1 MKVTISVL
9 GRFHAFYL
17 AKKLEEQGFLNQ
29 LISSYPSFQI
39 EKYGIPKQ
47 HISSIWPVEVLSRA
61 WRKLP
66 ASVKGDRNLQLWFAE
81 TYDKLA
87 VRHLS
92 SESDLFVGWSSHCL
106 NSLKQAQELGA
117 TTIVERGSSHI
128 AHQTEILSEEYS
140 RCGLSFTA
148 THPGIQDREIEEY
161 DKADKIS
168 VPSFYVKKTF
178 LERGISEEKI
188 IHTPYGV
195 DLDEFYQVPKEDSVF
210 RIIHCGGI
218 RLRKGVHYLLQA
230 FYELDL
236 PNAELWLVGSIAPEI
251 EPFLKKYQSDKIV
264 LKGQQ
269 PQNKLYWFYSQ
280 CSVFCLASLEEGLA
294 MVQPQAMACGLPVI
308 HTTNTGGSDIVRPG
322 IDGFCIPIRSVEA
335 IKEKILFFYENP
347 DKCTAMGNS
356 ASKRAQELFS
366 WADYGENIIKN
377 YQSCIQNK

>member
-17 AKKLEEQGFLNQ
+17 AKKLEERGLLDR
-29 LISSYPSFQI
+29 LISSYPTFQI
-39 EKYGIPKQ
+39 SKYGISNE
-47 HISSIWPVEVLSRA
+47 HISSIWPIEVLIRA

-66 ASVKGDRNLQLWFAE
+66 ANLKSNINLQLWFAE
-81 TYDKLA
+81 AYDDLA
-87 VRHLS
+87 LKHVS
-92 SESDLFVGWSSHCL
+92 SETDLFVGWSSHCL
-106 NSLKQAQELGA
+106 KSLSRARQLGA

-128 AHQTEILSEEYS
+128 SHQTEILTEEYS
-140 RCGLSFTA
+140 RFGQSFTA

-161 DKADKIS
+161 ARADKIS
-168 VPSFYVKKTF
+168 VPSLYVKRTF
-178 LERGISEEKI
+178 LERGFPEEKLV
-188 IHTPYGV
+188 HTPYGV
-195 DLDEFYQVPKEDSVF
+195 DLKEFYQVPKNDSVF
-210 RIIHCGGI
+210 RVIHCGGI

-230 FYELDL
+230 FYELNL
-236 PNAELWLVGSIAPEI
+236 PNSELWLVGSVAPEI
-251 EPFLKKYQSDKIV
+251 EPFLKKYQSDKII

-335 IKEKILFFYENP
+335 IKEKILFFYDNP
-347 DKCTAMGNS
+347 DRCIEMGSN
-356 ASKRAQELFS
+356 ASKRAQESFS
-366 WADYGENIIKN
+366 WADYGNNIIKN
-377 YQSCIQNK
+377 YQSCIAK